1 MGTVQNAPK
10 PYTERELTEL
20 LRQAQEGSPEA
31 LDEFFSRLRERILAL
46 AKQAAWNI
54 GLRLADAED
63 AAQETMLVVHE
74 HLHEFQRW
82 ENVMRF
88 ARKTLRNKLG
98 NYHQYRRYRD
108 PLEIP
113 LEKARALGRMD
124 VVLEEIELQRILE
137 RALEELH
144 RIRPHDAL
152 ILRGVCNGLSK
163 KELCQMLGLTSHH
176 FDVKLHRCRQ
186 LLRRILREWG
196 VIV

>member
-1 MGTVQNAPK
+1 METVQNAPK

-46 AKQAAWNI
+46 AKQAVWNI
-54 GLRLADAED
+54 GLRVADAED

-152 ILRGVCNGLSK
+152 ILRGVLQRSEQEGAVPDAGPHLPPFR
-163 KELCQMLGLTSHH
+163 CQAPPVPPTPAAYSP
-176 FDVKLHRCRQ
+176 
-186 LLRRILREWG
+186 G
-196 VIV
+196 VGGS